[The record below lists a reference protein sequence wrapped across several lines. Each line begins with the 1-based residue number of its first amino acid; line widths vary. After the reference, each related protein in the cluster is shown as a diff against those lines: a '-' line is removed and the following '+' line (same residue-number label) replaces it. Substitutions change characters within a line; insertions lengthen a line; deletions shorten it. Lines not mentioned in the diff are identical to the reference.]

1 MSKSL
6 GNSPDPIDLFD
17 KYGVDA
23 VRTSILMMAPQG
35 HDIQFSEDRIEIGR
49 NFMNKLWNSSRFIL
63 MNMEEEKIKNIS
75 SIKASEMNQTDIW
88 ILSKLNQTILEIN
101 KSYDSYKLNDII
113 KKIYNFVWRDYC
125 DWYIE
130 FSKSRFYG
138 VDDKDRIIVQS
149 VMYYILKN
157 ILRLLHPFAPFITE
171 EIWSQFNEKKL
182 LIESSAPEINKDYIN
197 KESEKNVELIM
208 DTISAIRN
216 IKINLGISAKKK
228 IDIYCRGEKIKTDAF
243 KINKAHLEYLLNVQ
257 NIFTGTDIEKPEK
270 SATCVINN
278 IEIFLPLKGL
288 IDINKELSRLE
299 LKMHELDGRIKNVNK
314 KLSNDNFIKRAPEN
328 IVAHEKEKYNN
339 YINDYNKIK
348 ENYDSLKSD

>member
-1 MSKSL
+1 
-6 GNSPDPIDLFD
+6 
-17 KYGVDA
+17 
-23 VRTSILMMAPQG
+23 
-35 HDIQFSEDRIEIGR
+35 
-49 NFMNKLWNSSRFIL
+49 
-63 MNMEEEKIKNIS
+63 
-75 SIKASEMNQTDIW
+75 
-88 ILSKLNQTILEIN
+88 
-101 KSYDSYKLNDII
+101 
-113 KKIYNFVWRDYC
+113 
-125 DWYIE
+125 
-130 FSKSRFYG
+130 
-138 VDDKDRIIVQS
+138 
-149 VMYYILKN
+149 
-157 ILRLLHPFAPFITE
+157 
-171 EIWSQFNEKKL
+171 
-182 LIESSAPEINKDYIN
+182 
-197 KESEKNVELIM
+197 M

-299 LKMHELDGRIKNVNK
+299 FKMHELDGRIKNVNK
-314 KLSNDNFIKRAPEN
+314 KLSNDNFIKRAPGN